1 MCLYDGMLL
10 HSNLCDWRCLNWSL
24 ISVVLKVLRQKH
36 RLYLWQK
43 LTQWISYLFFIC
55 CYLMWLPQK
64 KKKSHI
70 CEHLLAFIDE
80 LEKQLLKNYWSGPIK
95 NERILIFTML
105 YVLKQRKTLGDI
117 IILQLCTKN
126 LDMMYSSWDIE
137 CEKMKKI
144 AGDMIILHMCNQKSR
159 QIMYGWSFFDLLPH

>member
-1 MCLYDGMLL
+1 MCLYDGMFL
-10 HSNLCDWRCLNWSL
+10 HSNLCDWRCLNCSL

-64 KKKSHI
+64 KKKITHMWTFVGI
-70 CEHLLAFIDE
+70 YWWTW
-80 LEKQLLKNYWSGPIK
+80 KQLLKNYWSGPIK
-95 NERILIFTML
+95 NVRILIFTML
-105 YVLKQRKTLGDI
+105 YFLKQRKTLGDI
-117 IILQLCTKN
+117 IILHLCTKN

-137 CEKMKKI
+137 CEKMKKNCWRY
-144 AGDMIILHMCNQKSR
+144 HHFTHVYQKSR
-159 QIMYGWSFFDLLPH
+159 QIMYGCSFFDLLPH

>member
-55 CYLMWLPQK
+55 CYLMWLPPQK
-64 KKKSHI
+64 KKRKITHMWTFVGI
-70 CEHLLAFIDE
+70 YWWTW
-80 LEKQLLKNYWSGPIK
+80 KQLLKNNWSGPIK
-95 NERILIFTML
+95 NVRILIFTML
-105 YVLKQRKTLGDI
+105 YFLKQRKTLGDI
-117 IILQLCTKN
+117 IILHLCTKN

-144 AGDMIILHMCNQKSR
+144 AGDMIILHMCTRNHVK
-159 QIMYGWSFFDLLPH
+159 